1 MQNIQY
7 NNIFSQRATSLGL
20 PAALVLECIGELCQ
34 DAENQ
39 QLDQAFADGSYW
51 AVISVSDLH
60 QHYLPFLSERRIRT
74 ALKRLQDDSCIEV
87 ANHNT
92 NPYDRTSWYRLVAQ

>member
-7 NNIFSQRATSLGL
+7 NNTFSQRATSVGL
-20 PAALVLECIGELCQ
+20 TAALVLECIGELCQ
-34 DAENQ
+34 DAENK

-51 AVISVSDLH
+51 AVISVADLH
-60 QHYLPFLSERRIRT
+60 QHYLPFLTERRIRT
-74 ALKRLQDDSCIEV
+74 ALKRLQDESWIEV

-92 NPYDRTSWYRLVAQ
+92 NLYDRTSWYRLVDP